1 MLTTQAKQGNFVQK
15 PALCNI
21 GGIIPIETLQD
32 LFVKPVGKNLK
43 YQNPTTAL
51 KTEKKSD
58 IVRKNVWVSE

>member
-1 MLTTQAKQGNFVQK
+1 MLNTQAKQGSFVQK

-21 GGIIPIETLQD
+21 GGIILKETLQY
-32 LFVKPVGKNLK
+32 LSVKPVEKNLK